1 MKARTTLKLTSASR
15 SATRIS
21 RSASWMF
28 SSDSRPR
35 PPSLS
40 KMACSLVPRESS
52 MGRPNST
59 ELRAEFQQL
68 LQVLYTFWFE
78 SPMVS
83 KIVAVAVVAL
93 ALELIGAVP
102 VRAQA
107 GNPANPADA
116 INNPHPAMPW
126 APGRRVDYGQA
137 IRYIEVPAQYLVIM
151 VPVRLP
157 DGVPPRS

>member
-1 MKARTTLKLTSASR
+1 
-15 SATRIS
+15 
-21 RSASWMF
+21 
-28 SSDSRPR
+28 
-35 PPSLS
+35 
-40 KMACSLVPRESS
+40 
-52 MGRPNST
+52 
-59 ELRAEFQQL
+59 
-68 LQVLYTFWFE
+68 
-78 SPMVS
+78 MVV

-107 GNPANPADA
+107 GNPADPADA

-157 DGVPPRS
+157 DGVPPRSEPQVQTIPGYYITETTTGYWYPERWTIQQLNIGGFQWARLPQEFFRK

>member
-1 MKARTTLKLTSASR
+1 
-15 SATRIS
+15 
-21 RSASWMF
+21 
-28 SSDSRPR
+28 
-35 PPSLS
+35 
-40 KMACSLVPRESS
+40 
-52 MGRPNST
+52 
-59 ELRAEFQQL
+59 
-68 LQVLYTFWFE
+68 
-78 SPMVS
+78 MVV

-157 DGVPPRS
+157 DGLQYIDLTLGTGTVAVKGAKLSMQYTGWLLEGRKFDSSCDRNQPFSFTLQSAGNDGIFNTPDDVLVTYP

>member
-21 RSASWMF
+21 RSAYWMF

-52 MGRPNST
+52 MGGPNST

-78 SPMVS
+78 
-83 KIVAVAVVAL
+83 
-93 ALELIGAVP
+93 
-102 VRAQA
+102 R
-107 GNPANPADA
+107 
-116 INNPHPAMPW
+116 
-126 APGRRVDYGQA
+126 
-137 IRYIEVPAQYLVIM
+137 
-151 VPVRLP
+151 P
-157 DGVPPRS
+157 DGHQDGRSRGCGASAGAHRRRAG